1 MSKGGIAALIAVC
14 ILVSGAAGV
23 GGTIVANRYL
33 DNNSTESTSNTDSS
47 IIYQNVNSK
56 ENLGDTNYNVAN
68 VVQAVADTVVE
79 IVTEQVSTNSIFGQY
94 ISTGAGS
101 GVILTEDGYIVTCAH
116 VIEGATTVKVTLTDG
131 TSYDA
136 TVVGSDTQ
144 TDIALIKIEATGL
157 TSAVIGDSDTLVVGE
172 PRLQSETR
180 LVNSA
185 VQQQAAL
192 SARLNVR

>member
-1 MSKGGIAALIAVC
+1 MC
-14 ILVSGAAGV
+14 I
-23 GGTIVANRYL
+23 R
-33 DNNSTESTSNTDSS
+33 DS
-47 IIYQNVNSK
+47 
-56 ENLGDTNYNVAN
+56 YNVAN

-144 TDIALIKIEATGL
+144 TDIALIKIEATRC
-157 TSAVIGDSDTLVVGE
+157 V
-172 PRLQSETR
+172 
-180 LVNSA
+180 
-185 VQQQAAL
+185 
-192 SARLNVR
+192 